1 MDILAP
7 RDGNPGGSS
16 IPIVATPGQ
25 FGSDGG
31 SPPSAVPQPINGN
44 AANQTGGND
53 IGGVWT
59 TAQQY
64 MSGQPA
70 RLQPAAAPSDDAPG
84 AFPENGAAPIGY
96 LNGANQTGT
105 FDPAA
110 FGVPLPR
117 PRPPQTPASWPNS
130 PVAPLQQMPQ
140 ADAAAPWHQDGQE
153 AGDGPRQNLPNW
165 AQMQPPTENTFSR
178 GMAGDQPLPSENVAP
193 QPALTVQNLTTHVLR
208 MKGVP
213 EADIGAA
220 INDPAKMQNLLNQVY
235 DRRSMTA
242 PGDGSGVFG
251 NQFGQAI
258 SGGQPGQ
265 TPTPAAAPPNDYI
278 PFGWTGLPPL
288 LR

>member
-1 MDILAP
+1 M
-7 RDGNPGGSS
+7 GSS
-16 IPIVATPGQ
+16 IPTVSTPGQ
-25 FGSDGG
+25 FGKDLDNA
-31 SPPSAVPQPINGN
+31 PPGAALQPTNGN
-44 AANQTGGND
+44 AADRTGGND
-53 IGGVWT
+53 IGGMWT

-64 MSGQPA
+64 LSGQPA
-70 RLQPAAAPSDDAPG
+70 RMQPAVTPRNDVPG
-84 AFPENGAAPIGY
+84 AFPENGTSPIGY
-96 LNGANQTGT
+96 LNGASQTGT

-110 FGVPLPR
+110 SDVPLPR
-117 PRPPQTPASWPNS
+117 PPRAPAPWRSS

-140 ADAAAPWHQDGQE
+140 VEPAAPWQPDWHD
-153 AGDGPRQNLPNW
+153 AGNWPRQALPNW
-165 AQMQPPTENTFSR
+165 AQMQPPTENTFPASNGGR
-178 GMAGDQPLPSENVAP
+178 GMDQPLTSESDAP

-235 DRRSMTA
+235 DRRSMIA

-265 TPTPAAAPPNDYI
+265 TPTPAAAISNDYI
-278 PFGWTGLPPL
+278 PFGWAGLPPL
-288 LR
+288 FR